1 MNIPSHEELM
11 AIKRKKKVLNF
22 IFFILIIN
30 SFMIQKYFSKL
41 TYEHFQLLTLGTE
54 KFNTKP
60 KKGIEFLQEH
70 GILSTPLN
78 SIEIAM
84 FLKENPLLDKKM
96 IGEYISKNNVD
107 VLNSFIKYLLITKI
121 KINIKINVIKFVV

>member
-1 MNIPSHEELM
+1 M
-11 AIKRKKKVLNF
+11 
-22 IFFILIIN
+22 
-30 SFMIQKYFSKL
+30 
-41 TYEHFQLLTLGTE
+41 GTE

-78 SIEIAM
+78 PIEIAT

-107 VLNSFIKYLLITKI
+107 VLNSFIKYIISII
-121 KINIKINVIKFVV
+121 KTI